1 MTSLGFVLGIDG
13 EYSIG
18 VSCTWLYLTVIV
30 HDRME
35 LEMPRTRDTYSP
47 STNLPADM
55 EPRVKALAEHRGQS
69 VSGTIADA
77 VRDAVL
83 QFEGDDTNRQK
94 MKRIEHKIDML
105 LLLAWRGVADGKVEI
120 TADDVRTLKAL
131 LAEIPL

>member
-1 MTSLGFVLGIDG
+1 
-13 EYSIG
+13 
-18 VSCTWLYLTVIV
+18 
-30 HDRME
+30 
-35 LEMPRTRDTYSP
+35 MPRKQDTYSP

-94 MKRIEHKIDML
+94 MKRIERKLDMAL
-105 LLLAWRGVADGKVEI
+105 LLLWRIVACDGKVKV
-120 TADDVRTLKAL
+120 TAADVRELREL
-131 LAEIPL
+131 LAEVTL

>member
-1 MTSLGFVLGIDG
+1 
-13 EYSIG
+13 
-18 VSCTWLYLTVIV
+18 
-30 HDRME
+30 
-35 LEMPRTRDTYSP
+35 MPRTKDTYSP

-105 LLLAWRGVADGKVEI
+105 LLLAWRGVACDGKIEI
-120 TADDVRTLKAL
+120 TAEDVRKLRDL
-131 LAEIPL
+131 VAEIPL